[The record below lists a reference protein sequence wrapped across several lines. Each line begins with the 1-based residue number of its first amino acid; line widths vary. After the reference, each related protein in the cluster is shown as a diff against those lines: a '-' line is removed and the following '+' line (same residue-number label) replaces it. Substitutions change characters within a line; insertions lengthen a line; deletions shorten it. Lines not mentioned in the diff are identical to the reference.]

1 MANSPEELEGQ
12 IVALRAFMAHLAL
25 RVAPIPQVYDDF
37 LKAVQNAPIPPI
49 LSPAQSRG
57 WDELCKGLA
66 ADLKI
71 IRP

>member
-12 IVALRAFMAHLAL
+12 IVALRAFLAHLAL
-25 RVAPIPQVYDDF
+25 RVAPPPVYDNF
-37 LKAVQNAPIPPI
+37 LQAVEQAPIPP
-49 LSPAQSRG
+49 LPSEGLRRG
-57 WDELCKGLA
+57 WDELRKGLT